1 MEVINGKKS
10 SIKTLVVKVGTTL
23 LTGPQGFDGAV
34 LECLVKEFAAL
45 KREHGMNIL
54 IVSSGAV
61 GCGMAALGMKTRP
74 RSLPVKQAVAAVGQA
89 RLMHYYEVLFE
100 KYGDGLQT
108 AQVLLTAADL
118 DHRVTYLNVRNTI
131 YALFDMKQVIPV
143 VNENDSV
150 GTEELR
156 FGDNDTLAARVAAK
170 IDADLL
176 ILLSDIDGLYDKNP
190 RTHRDARLIPYV
202 ERITPDILA
211 LAEGTAT
218 LTSVGGMK
226 TKLEAAK
233 IACAAGV
240 PMAIADGRKP
250 QVIHGVLAQTSPM
263 TLFGVA
269 KNSLSQ
275 RKRWIAFGRAAR
287 GTIRVDDGAVNAL
300 LRRGKSL
307 LPAGV
312 VGVEGVFD
320 VGAAVQ
326 VTDKSGRPIARGLVN
341 YNSEDIRKIKGCK
354 SDQIQ
359 AILGHKDFDEIIH
372 RDNLVLLEV

>member
-1 MEVINGKKS
+1 MDLINGKKD

-23 LTGPQGFDGAV
+23 LTGPRGFDGTV
-34 LECLVKEFAAL
+34 LECLVKELAAL
-45 KREHGMNIL
+45 KRERGMNIL

-74 RSLPVKQAVAAVGQA
+74 RSLPLKQAVAAIGQA
-89 RLMHYYEVLFE
+89 RLMHYYEVLFDT
-100 KYGDGLQT
+100 YGNGLQT

-131 YALFDMKQVIPV
+131 YALFEMKQVVPV

-190 RTHRDARLIPYV
+190 RTQRDARLIPYV
-202 ERITPDILA
+202 ERITPEIMA
-211 LAEGTAT
+211 LAEGTAAQ
-218 LTSVGGMK
+218 TSVGGMK

-240 PMAIADGRKP
+240 TMAIADGRRP
-250 QVIHGVLAQTSPM
+250 NVIHGVLTQSCPM
-263 TLFGVA
+263 TLFGMA

-275 RKRWIAFGRAAR
+275 RKRWIAFGRVVR
-287 GTIRVDDGAVNAL
+287 GAIRIDDGAVTAL
-300 LRRGKSL
+300 VRKGKSL

-312 VGVEGVFD
+312 IDVEGVFD
-320 VGAAVQ
+320 VGSAVH

-341 YNSEDIRKIKGCK
+341 YNSEDIKKIKGCK

-359 AILGHKDFDEIIH
+359 VILGHKDFDEIIH
-372 RDNLVLLEV
+372 RDNLVLLDV

>member
-1 MEVINGKKS
+1 MDVINGKKS

-23 LTGPQGFDGAV
+23 LAGPQGFDGAV

-218 LTSVGGMK
+218 QTSVGGMK